1 VGVSHTITIRRF
13 GLHPDSSKA
22 MVNAMNPN
30 LPMVNVVIPTFN
42 RNGMLKD
49 AVDSVLDQDYG
60 NTELIVV
67 DDGST
72 DATVRTLSAY
82 QNRLRLIRQEN
93 RGVSAARNTGIRAA
107 AGTLI
112 ALLDSDDLWLP
123 GKLRTQVDYFE
134 AHPEALICQTEEIWI
149 RNGVRVNPGKR
160 HRKQAGD
167 IFERS
172 LSLCLVS
179 PSAVMM
185 RKSLLDEVGLF
196 DEDLPACEDYDLWLR
211 IAWRHPVHL
220 IETPLIVKRGGHAD
234 QLSRMPE
241 LDKYRIRSICNL
253 LDRGRLS
260 RNQQQACIRMLGT
273 KCAIYAQGCR
283 KRGRPEDALHYEKLP
298 SRYDQRK

>member
-1 VGVSHTITIRRF
+1 MVG
-13 GLHPDSSKA
+13 
-22 MVNAMNPN
+22 AMNRNP
-30 LPMVNVVIPTFN
+30 PMVSVVIPTFN

-49 AVDSVLDQDYG
+49 AVDSVLDQEYG

-67 DDGST
+67 DDGSS

-82 QNRLRLIRQEN
+82 QDRLRLIRQKN
-93 RGVSAARNTGIRAA
+93 CGVSAARNAGIRAA

-123 GKLRTQVDYFE
+123 GKLHAQVDYFE

-160 HRKQAGD
+160 HRKEAGD

-172 LSLCLVS
+172 LELCLVS

-185 RKSLLDEVGLF
+185 RKSILDEVGLF
-196 DEDLPACEDYDLWLR
+196 DERLPACEDYDLWLR
-211 IAWRHPVHL
+211 IAWKHPVHL
-220 IETPLIVKRGGHAD
+220 IDTPLIVKRGGHAD

-253 LDRGRLS
+253 LDRGCLS
-260 RNQQQACIRMLGT
+260 PSQKEASVEMLKT

-283 KRGRPEDALHYEKLP
+283 KRGRAEDALYYEQLAV
-298 SRYDQRK
+298 RYESCGNRRK

>member
-1 VGVSHTITIRRF
+1 MSNT
-13 GLHPDSSKA
+13 A
-22 MVNAMNPN
+22 
-30 LPMVNVVIPTFN
+30 PMVSVIIPTFN

-49 AVDSVLDQDYG
+49 AVDSVLDQEYG

-72 DATVRTLSAY
+72 DATVRMLSAY

-93 RGVSAARNTGIRAA
+93 RGVSSARNAGIRAA

-123 GKLRTQVDYFE
+123 GKLRAQVDYFE

-160 HRKQAGD
+160 HRKEAGD

-172 LSLCLVS
+172 LAMCLVS

-185 RKSLLDEVGLF
+185 RKSLLGEVGLF
-196 DEDLPACEDYDLWLR
+196 DESLTACEDYDLWLR
-211 IAWRHPVHL
+211 IAWKHPVHL
-220 IETPLIVKRGGHAD
+220 IDTPLIIKRGGHAD

-253 LDRGRLS
+253 LDRGCLS
-260 RNQQQACIRMLGT
+260 PSQEEASVGMLKT

-283 KRGRPEDALHYEKLP
+283 KRGRDEDALYYDLLAGRYESCGN
-298 SRYDQRK
+298 SRK